1 MILQENKDE
10 GTSCA
15 DGENVGI
22 GFEDSRFRTCR
33 VMRYEVQ
40 DGEKSK

>member
-22 GFEDSRFRTCR
+22 GFEDSRFRAC
-33 VMRYEVQ
+33 
-40 DGEKSK
+40 